1 MPTTDGRMPKMD
13 GKQLC
18 TSLLENVREL
28 RSWVKQVLDAPNVS
42 RPTFRELCGLSE
54 ELLSAATELTAL
66 AIQVTQAAQILYN
79 NGK

>member
-1 MPTTDGRMPKMD
+1 MSPPD

-18 TSLLENVREL
+18 ASILAQVREL
-28 RSWVKQVLDAPNVS
+28 RSWLRKVLDDPGAV
-42 RPTFRELCGLSE
+42 RPTFRDLCSLSE

-79 NGK
+79 NDK